1 MKTGANKI
9 ELSVTELK
17 KASFDK
23 DSKLIIA
30 ISPQWFESAQG
41 IRDELS
47 YMGIEA
53 LVITI
58 PKEDIKIWALGSD
71 ENISNS

>member
-17 KASFDK
+17 KASFNK

-30 ISPQWFESAQG
+30 IHPQWFESAQG